1 MCFYSYLFWLR
12 SLCVRVVYSL
22 RLFVRYDCF
31 AFACD
36 LCDRPYGGWCWRFWS
51 YSRGCITR
59 YEPSVAVA
67 ICYRM
72 DARVSIAGIMAISVV
87 AKPAHVRTVS
97 FFNSV
102 CYTYIT
108 YYSIAYVTLIACVC
122 TMLLGFWNQIA
133 SRQLCYLPIP
143 FGGLV
148 HGSES

>member
-1 MCFYSYLFWLR
+1 M
-12 SLCVRVVYSL
+12 
-22 RLFVRYDCF
+22 
-31 AFACD
+31 
-36 LCDRPYGGWCWRFWS
+36 
-51 YSRGCITR
+51 
-59 YEPSVAVA
+59 AVA

-72 DARVSIAGIMAISVV
+72 DACVSIAGIMAISVV

-133 SRQLCYLPIP
+133 SRQLFWLFPLVVWFMAPKADEVGPVYLSQVAMCSSGTILAVSVPRRAM
-143 FGGLV
+143 
-148 HGSES
+148 